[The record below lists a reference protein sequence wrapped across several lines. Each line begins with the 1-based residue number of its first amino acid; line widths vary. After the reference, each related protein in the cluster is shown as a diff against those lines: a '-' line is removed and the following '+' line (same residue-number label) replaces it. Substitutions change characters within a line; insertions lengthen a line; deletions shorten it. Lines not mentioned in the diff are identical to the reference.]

1 MAITSSEDYEKEI
14 KNRIKT
20 GRGKITTWEEDRI

>member
-1 MAITSSEDYEKEI
+1 MNNLIFWSHGI

-20 GRGKITTWEEDRI
+20 GRAITPDSLMQSP